1 MLKDPKQR
9 RFFKSNDLYELFTL
23 GGDDTK
29 QDTETSAIFAGTGS
43 TINLKPGLKRKS
55 DGHKKGEM
63 DKRMVDDDKTRKMKE
78 LAKKLSDQIKRGRH
92 SKFDKPGM
100 SGCAGLA
107 AVHCHSNTISDSPQ
121 EIVLSEAK
129 GRKRSATQAGSSE
142 KCHSRSVK
150 SHKKRKKH
158 RRKDAG
164 LWNIFS
170 PNNVYTLLS
179 RHSYSTHNCPS
190 QVVACARRLSQQL

>member
-1 MLKDPKQR
+1 LLIFNLLFIGFRQIFKQFLTNRVLKDPKQR

-43 TINLKPGLKRKS
+43 TISLKRKS
-55 DGHKKGEM
+55 DGHKKGDM
-63 DKRMVDDDKTRKMKE
+63 DKRMVHDDKTRKMKE

-92 SKFDKPGM
+92 SKFDKPRM
-100 SGCAGLA
+100 SESAGLA
-107 AVHCHSNTISDSPQ
+107 TVHCHSNTISDAPQ
-121 EIVLSEAK
+121 ETVLSEAK
-129 GRKRSATQAGSSE
+129 DRNRPATQAGSSD

-150 SHKKRKKH
+150 SHKKRNKH

-164 LWNIFS
+164 LWNVSFQIM
-170 PNNVYTLLS
+170 
-179 RHSYSTHNCPS
+179 CI
-190 QVVACARRLSQQL
+190 